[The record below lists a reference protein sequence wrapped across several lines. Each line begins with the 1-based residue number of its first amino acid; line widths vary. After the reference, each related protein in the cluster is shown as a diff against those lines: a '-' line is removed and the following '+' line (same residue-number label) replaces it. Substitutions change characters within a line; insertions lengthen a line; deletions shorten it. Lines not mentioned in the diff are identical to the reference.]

1 MSASQ
6 ISKAIT
12 SAYAALDIGL
22 TDRYGAATKV
32 KGMICTMA
40 VDAMA
45 RQPNR
50 IERLW
55 LSTFF
60 IGSAATGYSPVSPN
74 PL

>member
-1 MSASQ
+1 MSANQ

-40 VDAMA
+40 AYTIA
-45 RQPNR
+45 RPPDR
-50 IERLW
+50 RERLW

-60 IGSAATGYSPVSPN
+60 IGSAATGYSPVSPH

>member
-1 MSASQ
+1 MSANQ

-45 RQPNR
+45 RQPDR
-50 IERLW
+50 RERLW
-55 LSTFF
+55 LSSFC
-60 IGSAATGYSPVSPN
+60 IDSAATGYSPVSPH